1 MWKVP
6 LSNKMA
12 ANYFV
17 PPVNFCVCSL
27 KLQNIT
33 EIKRSKSAIRKP
45 NPEPS
50 TTHFFFCLC
59 TTVFFFAAL
68 LTCNTQKN
76 NNRAEN

>member
-6 LSNKMA
+6 LSNEMA

-33 EIKRSKSAIRKP
+33 ETKISKSAIRKP
-45 NPEPS
+45 NSEPS
-50 TTHFFFCLC
+50 TTPHIYFACLC
-59 TTVFFFAAL
+59 TTVFFCCF
-68 LTCNTQKN
+68 T
-76 NNRAEN
+76 

>member
-59 TTVFFFAAL
+59 TTVLFCCFINMQH
-68 LTCNTQKN
+68 TEKQQQG
-76 NNRAEN
+76 